1 MLHAS
6 LFIAASEGRGRGVFI
21 RDRIAEGDLLEV
33 SPVLV
38 LSKQERVEVDKTL
51 LHDYV
56 FEWGPDREQC
66 CVAWGYV
73 SMYNHSEFPNCTYEM
88 DFEAETIAI
97 RTLRLIEAGEELL
110 INYLPEEGDKPAIWF
125 EVK

>member
-6 LFIAASEGRGRGVFI
+6 LFIAASEGRGRGVFT
-21 RDRIAEGDLLEV
+21 RDRLAQGDLLEV

-56 FEWGPDREQC
+56 FEWGPDRDHC

-73 SMYNHSEFPNCTYEM
+73 SMYNHSNLPNCTYEM
-88 DFEAETIAI
+88 DFEKEMIAI
-97 RTLRLIEAGEELL
+97 HTLRVIEAGEELF

>member
-1 MLHAS
+1 MLHPS
-6 LFIAASEGRGRGVFI
+6 LFIQASEGRGRGVFT
-21 RDRIAEGDLLEV
+21 RDRLAEGTFLEV

-38 LSKQERVEVDKTL
+38 LSNRERMEVEKTL

-56 FEWGPDREQC
+56 FEGGPDRAQC

-73 SMYNHSEFPNCTYEM
+73 SMYNHSELPNCTYEM

-97 RTLRLIEAGEELL
+97 RALREIQVGEELL

>member
-1 MLHAS
+1 M
-6 LFIAASEGRGRGVFI
+6 
-21 RDRIAEGDLLEV
+21 LEV

-38 LSKQERVEVDKTL
+38 LSKQERVEVEKTL

-73 SMYNHSEFPNCTYEM
+73 SMYNHSDLPNCTYEM
-88 DFEAETIAI
+88 DFEKAMIAI
-97 RTLRLIEAGEELL
+97 RTLRVIEAGEELF